1 VCGLSV
7 GKLVYGSLLL
17 LHGSSWSMAPTTSA
31 ADLGRSFK
39 SKECL
44 LRLSACPADSDSC
57 SIAAIG
63 CRSGPRTTATLLSI
77 LSGFPLRHRATIAN
91 VSNPVLLCSGPG
103 MQRWARDGQ
112 APQLLVR
119 WKARSAHAVKRKETK
134 TCMAIP
140 TGEQLRLAG

>member
-1 VCGLSV
+1 VWLECRKS
-7 GKLVYGSLLL
+7 VYGSLLL

-31 ADLGRSFK
+31 ADIGRSFK

-44 LRLSACPADSDSC
+44 LSADSESC

-91 VSNPVLLCSGPG
+91 VSNPVFLCSGPG

-140 TGEQLRLAG
+140 TGEQLRLAA